1 MKKVIFTLFF
11 ALFLYGASQ
20 AKNNNVI
27 EAELQNI
34 LTQRSDDMIDI
45 SIIFKSQVNTSKLMA
60 KSERRD
66 LTFRRDFVVS
76 ELREFSEQTQSDI
89 LALLQAE
96 EKNGNVSNINSLWIV
111 NAINCKASRDV
122 IYRLASHPD
131 IEVLTHNPDVQL
143 ISKEEMEEIEYLTT
157 RALPV
162 SHIVSVNADHVWEQ
176 GYTGK
181 NVVVAILDSGT
192 NEKHHDIKNNLWEG
206 LKDIDGD
213 GVEDI
218 INGWNFINDNAVI
231 TDDYGHGTHCA
242 GIICG
247 DGTSGQIT
255 GVAPDAK
262 LMTLKTVGR
271 AGSGTVAQML
281 SGVQFA
287 VENGADILS
296 MSLGFKHYQTSVAQR
311 EEIRNAF
318 DNVLAAGVIV
328 CAAAG
333 NDGNIY
339 GAPNNIDYPAACPSP
354 WRNPDQTL
362 EGGLSSVVCV
372 GAYDLGMSSR
382 GPSSWEGTSYNDYA
396 YNDGAEMGLIRPD
409 ICAPGNLIYSL
420 NSSIVNKYNQK
431 SGTSQATPCVAGVM
445 ALMLEKNSALT
456 PAQITEIIETTASN
470 KPVTKNN
477 SIGAGRIDALAAV
490 NAVTEGTRQPYLVL
504 QSYTPSETSP
514 GDKTISITLKNEGKG
529 SCLTS
534 TEGTILIDDNYITIN
549 EDEATQT
556 IGQVSTGYTKTLNYN
571 ITIDEQTP
579 NGHITN
585 CTYVITSGE
594 YIWKYPFSITIS
606 QTPNIVFKSV
616 TPGTVDVN
624 QDIDISVTMHNIG
637 TADMPN
643 NTKLT
648 LSTLPSN
655 AQYITIINDETT
667 VGSMN
672 VGESASGTFTIRVS
686 DNTPHTRAIELF
698 LEVESEF
705 STTSSF
711 TYEFENDNEGWTS
724 FDAANNG
731 IATPWWHNTD
741 DIVHG
746 KTAVKSFSGNGHLMS
761 ETMMTNNGQ
770 QFYANPIDNYLVS
783 PEKIKITD
791 NSKIT
796 FHACA
801 NHTSYYKEHFGVAV
815 STGNNNS
822 ATDFTTIQEW
832 TIGEDQKTTWEE
844 YTVDLSAYK
853 GQEIYVAI
861 HHFFTQSQWSDVD
874 NGFKVDALN
883 IDNITLH
890 EVAMD
895 LHHIPTY
902 SDDDPNYFTIVVN
915 NQLDLPMPANL
926 SASANGTDKIDLMW
940 NAVDGAKGYNV
951 YRNGVRIANNITDIY
966 YRDKNLEHNT
976 EYCYEVAAVYLQTE
990 FERASACATTDQ
1002 KNYSVALLDYSPK
1015 TIYMGVNDSDITFT
1029 LVIDGSTRL
1038 PAKGWVSLTSNDP
1051 YFNNTTKPSIELTTS
1066 VIDPNDESTYT
1077 VNIGIDPNIPNRHVL
1092 DFNINVISAGTQAGE
1107 EYEFNLPFSIL
1118 VKNDPN
1124 IPRNLKTDS
1133 ISGNSISLSWEAVTG
1148 AVFYNIYRDGEFLG
1162 STASTTYF
1170 DCGLESETTYCY
1182 EVTSI
1187 TDDGES
1193 DTSEKV
1199 CATTLERKNKILLQ
1213 SFVLEDP
1220 IGETT
1225 LTTTLINK
1233 GYTATPTATTATL
1246 KSNDPYVDII
1256 TETVN
1261 VGSIAVDGT
1270 VTAVF
1275 TIRIDNAVPLNHDI
1289 HFDLITEFENE
1300 EQIDIEYTFDNDF
1313 EGWTNYIYSEKK
1325 YVWEYDATNKLIKS
1339 ASRKN
1344 NENLLPDNFICSPS
1358 KIKATADTRIVY
1370 DVKPLLSDCY
1380 AEHYAI
1386 YYSEVDPV
1394 YEYGWELNNL
1404 KNVYETTLTQDY
1416 AGKWTT
1422 ESIDLSSAKNKDIWV
1437 AFRHFGCTGQSYIM
1451 IDNIEILNVMFS
1463 GLFSY
1468 KNSFF
1473 VTVNPS
1479 INIFT
1484 GTGLWSDASRWNKRH
1499 VPTTTEDAIINGD
1512 ATIENGD
1519 ITVNSLVVNKH
1530 LTINSGINLTVS
1542 NIFYNANPDNI
1553 IINDDVQIFHNST
1566 HLAAT
1571 YRMNIA
1577 RPQSWEAD
1585 HKGGWQFIT
1594 SPVKG
1599 ASVYDFAPEVADYD
1613 LFKYDGTQ
1621 ELEWLN
1627 LKNHATDFESTFQQG
1642 RGYIVS
1648 YEAQTTADFK
1658 GLLYNGK
1665 TFTFTDIK
1673 AKDDSKHVYNF
1684 YLLGNPF
1691 SFNMNWNE
1699 VTATDVYNGYAT
1711 INSVDGSYDYHT
1723 DGTINVG
1730 DGFFVISTGPAASL
1744 TYGATRKAHK
1754 EKCHSLNVVSSN
1766 FYGLDNV
1773 IINLDGN
1780 SDYGFKKLNNIN
1792 ADISDIYISNSDE
1805 RYGIFSFDD
1814 NTNEVPVSFKATK
1827 TGEHRISIDAEGE
1840 FEYITLV
1847 DKFTGIETDMLKNS
1861 YSFKVLSTG
1870 GDRERFTV
1878 KFSKK
1883 TKDASE
1889 NFVYQSGNELIIN
1902 AEGQVQII
1910 DVMGRIVYS
1919 NEINGDDRINIGHLN
1934 KAAYIIRLTNEDENK
1949 TQKIVVY

>member
-1 MKKVIFTLFF
+1 MKKLFFTLFL
-11 ALFLYGASQ
+11 ALSICNFSQ
-20 AKNNNVI
+20 AKNKDVI
-27 EAELQNI
+27 EPELQTI
-34 LTQRSDDMIDI
+34 LNQKSNDLIDI
-45 SIIFKSQVNTSKLMA
+45 NIVFKSQVNSTKLMTKA
-60 KSERRD
+60 GRSN
-66 LTFRRDFVVS
+66 TRDFVIS
-76 ELREFSEQTQSDI
+76 ELKDFSVQTQSDVLSI
-89 LALLQAE
+89 LQAE
-96 EKNGNVSNINSLWIV
+96 ENNGNVADINSLWIV
-111 NAINCKASRDV
+111 NSISCKASRDV
-122 IYRLASHPD
+122 IYQLASHPD
-131 IEVLTHNPDVQL
+131 IASLCYNQEVQL
-143 ISKEEMEEIEYLTT
+143 ISKEEMSEIESQST

-162 SHIVSVNADHVWEQ
+162 THVVNVNADHVWEQ

-181 NVVVAILDSGT
+181 NIVVAVLDSGT

-213 GVEDI
+213 GVDDI
-218 INGWNFINDNAVI
+218 INGWNFIANNSVI

-242 GIICG
+242 GIVCG

-262 LMTLKTVGR
+262 LMTVKIVGR
-271 AGSGTVAQML
+271 SGSGTVNQML

-287 VENGADILS
+287 VENGANIIS
-296 MSLGFKHYQTSVAQR
+296 MSLGFKHYQVSTAQK
-311 EEIRNAF
+311 EAIRSTF

-333 NDGNIY
+333 NDGNTY
-339 GAPNNIDYPAACPSP
+339 GAPNNVDYPAACPSP
-354 WRNPDQTL
+354 WNNPDQTL
-362 EGGLSSVVCV
+362 TGGLSSVVCV
-372 GAYDLGMSSR
+372 GAYDLGESSR
-382 GPSSWEGTSYNDYA
+382 GPSTWEGTSYNDYA
-396 YNDGAEMGLIRPD
+396 YNSGASMGLIRPD
-409 ICAPGNLIYSL
+409 ISAPGYLVYSL
-420 NSSIVNKYNQK
+420 NSSLVNKYNQK

-470 KPVTKNN
+470 KPAAKNN

-490 NAVTEGTRQPYLVL
+490 NAVTEGTRQPFLAI
-504 QSYTPSETSP
+504 QSFTPTETAP
-514 GDKTISITLKNEGKG
+514 GAKTISITLKNEGKG
-529 SCLTS
+529 SCLT
-534 TEGTILIDDNYITIN
+534 TTNGTLSSDSPFVTI
-549 EDEATQT
+549 EQATQT
-556 IGQVSTGYTKTLNYN
+556 IGQVSTGNTKTLNYDIIIN
-571 ITIDEQTP
+571 DQTP
-579 NGHITN
+579 NGHVAN
-585 CTYVITSGE
+585 FTYVITSGN
-594 YIWKYPFSITIS
+594 YTWKYPFSITIS
-606 QTPNIVFKSV
+606 QTPVIVFNAV
-616 TPGTVDVN
+616 TPGSIGVN
-624 QDIDISVTMHNIG
+624 QDIDISVSMKNIG

-655 AQYITIINDETT
+655 GRLINIINGEATI
-667 VGSMN
+667 GSLG
-672 VGESASGTFTIRVS
+672 VGETASGTFTINAS
-686 DNTPHTRAIELF
+686 DETPHNRAIEFF
-698 LEVESEF
+698 LEVESEYS
-705 STTSSF
+705 STTSF
-711 TYEFENDNEGWTS
+711 AYEFENDNEGWTS
-724 FDAANNG
+724 FDNANNK
-731 IATPWWHNTD
+731 IAEPWWHNSN
-741 DIVHG
+741 DIAHG
-746 KTAVKSFSGNGHLMS
+746 KTAMKSYSGSGHLMS
-761 ETMMTNNGQ
+761 ETMITSNGQ
-770 QFYANPIDNYLVS
+770 IFYANPIDNYLVS
-783 PEKIKITD
+783 PEKIKVTSD
-791 NSKIT
+791 SKMT
-796 FHACA
+796 FFACA
-801 NHTSYYKEHFGVAV
+801 NHNSYYAEHFGVAV
-815 STGNNNS
+815 STTSNESG
-822 ATDFTTIQEW
+822 FTTLQEW
-832 TIGEDQKTTWEE
+832 TISADQKTEWKE
-844 YTVDLSAYK
+844 YTVDLSAYQ

-883 IDNITLH
+883 IDNIILH
-890 EVAMD
+890 NVAMN

-915 NQLDLPMPANL
+915 NQVDLPMPQYL
-926 SASANGTDKIDLMW
+926 SALANGTNRIDLMW
-940 NAVDGAKGYNV
+940 MPVDKAKGYN
-951 YRNGVRIANNITDIY
+951 I
-966 YRDKNLEHNT
+966 YRDGVKITSCTSTYFSDTNLEHNT
-976 EYCYEVAAVYLQTE
+976 EYCYEVAAVYLSTE
-990 FERASACATTDQ
+990 GEHAFACATTQQ
-1002 KNYSVALLDYSPK
+1002 KNYSVDLLDYSPK

-1029 LVIDGSTRL
+1029 LVVDGSTRL

-1066 VIDPNDESTYT
+1066 VIDPNDESTYN

-1213 SFVLEDP
+1213 SFVLNDP

-1270 VTAVF
+1270 VTATF

-1289 HFDLITEFENE
+1289 HFDLIAEFEGE
-1300 EQIDIEYTFDNDF
+1300 DIIDLEYTFDTDL
-1313 EGWTNYIYSEKK
+1313 EGWTNYIYSAGK
-1325 YVWEYDATNKLIKS
+1325 YVWEYDATNKFIKS

-1344 NENLLPDNFICSPS
+1344 NQNLLPDNFICSPS

-1370 DVKPLLSDCY
+1370 DVKPLLSDYY

-1394 YEYGWELNNL
+1394 YDYGWELKNL

-1416 AGKWTT
+1416 VGKWTT
-1422 ESIDLSSAKNKDIWV
+1422 ESINLSSATGKDIWV

-1451 IDNIEILNVMFS
+1451 IDNIELQNVAYS
-1463 GLFSY
+1463 GLVSY

-1553 IINDDVQIFHNST
+1553 IINDDVQIFHKSDK
-1566 HLAAT
+1566 LAAT
-1571 YRMNIA
+1571 FKMNIDN
-1577 RPQSWEAD
+1577 PTSWGYD
-1585 HKGGWQFIT
+1585 HKGGWQFIS
-1594 SPVKG
+1594 SPVKD
-1599 ASVYDFAPEVADYD
+1599 ASVYDFAPQVADYD
-1613 LFKYDGTQ
+1613 IFKYDGTQ
-1621 ELEWLN
+1621 ELEWIN
-1627 LKNHATDFESTFQQG
+1627 IKNHATDFEDTFLQG

-1648 YEAQTTADFK
+1648 YEAETSASFK
-1658 GLLYNGK
+1658 GLLHGEK
-1665 TFTFTDIK
+1665 SFTFSEIK
-1673 AKDDSKHVYNF
+1673 AKDENKHVNNF

-1691 SFNMNWNE
+1691 SFNMDWSGLTTMN
-1699 VTATDVYNGYAT
+1699 DVYNGYAT
-1711 INSVDGSYDYHT
+1711 ISNVDGSYDYHT
-1723 DGTINVG
+1723 SGTIKVG
-1730 DGFFVISTGPAASL
+1730 DGFFVIATGSAPNM
-1744 TYGATRKAHK
+1744 TYGTSTRNVKK
-1754 EKCHSLNVVSSN
+1754 EKHNSLDLIISS
-1766 FYGLDNV
+1766 FYGVDNA
-1773 IINLDGN
+1773 IINLDN
-1780 SDYGFKKLNNIN
+1780 NENQGFKKINNLNE
-1792 ADISDIYISNSDE
+1792 DISEIFIEKDGVS
-1805 RYGIFSFDD
+1805 YGIYSFDE
-1814 NTNEVPVSFKATK
+1814 NTNEVQVSFQANKI
-1827 TGEHRISIDAEGE
+1827 GEHTISINPDGE
-1840 FEYITLV
+1840 FEYIILV
-1847 DKFTGIETDMLKNS
+1847 DKFSGVETDMLKDN
-1861 YSFKVLSTG
+1861 YTFRVMSTETS
-1870 GDRERFTV
+1870 RHRFTV

-1919 NEINGDDRINIGHLN
+1919 NEINGNDRINIGHLN
-1934 KAAYIIRLTNEDENK
+1934 KAAYIIRLTNGIENK

>member
-1 MKKVIFTLFF
+1 MKKLFFTLFL
-11 ALFLYGASQ
+11 ALSICNFSQ
-20 AKNNNVI
+20 AKNKDVI
-27 EAELQNI
+27 EPELQTI
-34 LTQRSDDMIDI
+34 LNQKSNDLIDI
-45 SIIFKSQVNTSKLMA
+45 NIVFKSQVNSTKLMTKA
-60 KSERRD
+60 GRSN
-66 LTFRRDFVVS
+66 TRDFVIS
-76 ELREFSEQTQSDI
+76 ELKDFSVQTQSDVLSI
-89 LALLQAE
+89 LQAE
-96 EKNGNVSNINSLWIV
+96 ENNGNVADINSLWIV
-111 NAINCKASRDV
+111 NSISCKASRDV
-122 IYRLASHPD
+122 IYQLASHPD
-131 IEVLTHNPDVQL
+131 IASLCYNQEVQL
-143 ISKEEMEEIEYLTT
+143 ISKEEMSEIESQST

-162 SHIVSVNADHVWEQ
+162 THVVNVNADHVWEQ

-181 NVVVAILDSGT
+181 NVVVAVLDSGT

-213 GVEDI
+213 GVDDI
-218 INGWNFINDNAVI
+218 INGWNFIANNSVI

-242 GIICG
+242 GIVCG

-262 LMTLKTVGR
+262 LMTVKIVGR
-271 AGSGTVAQML
+271 TGSGTVNQML

-287 VENGADILS
+287 VENGANIIS
-296 MSLGFKHYQTSVAQR
+296 MSLGFKHYQVSTAQK
-311 EEIRNAF
+311 EAIRSTF

-333 NDGNIY
+333 NDGNTY
-339 GAPNNIDYPAACPSP
+339 GAPNNVDYPAACPSP
-354 WRNPDQTL
+354 WNNPDQTL
-362 EGGLSSVVCV
+362 TGGLSSVVCV
-372 GAYDLGMSSR
+372 GAYDLGESSR
-382 GPSSWEGTSYNDYA
+382 GPSTWEGTSYNDYA
-396 YNDGAEMGLIRPD
+396 YNSGASMGLIRPD
-409 ICAPGNLIYSL
+409 ISAPGYLVYSL
-420 NSSIVNKYNQK
+420 NSSLVNKYNQK

-470 KPVTKNN
+470 KPAVKNN

-490 NAVTEGTRQPYLVL
+490 NAVTEGTRQPFLAI
-504 QSYTPSETSP
+504 QSFTPTETAP
-514 GDKTISITLKNEGKG
+514 GAKTISITLKNEGKG
-529 SCLTS
+529 SCLT
-534 TEGTILIDDNYITIN
+534 TTNGTLSSDSPFVTI
-549 EDEATQT
+549 EQATQT
-556 IGQVSTGYTKTLNYN
+556 IGQVSTGNTKTLNYDIIIN
-571 ITIDEQTP
+571 DQTP
-579 NGHITN
+579 NGHVAN
-585 CTYVITSGE
+585 FTYVITSGN
-594 YIWKYPFSITIS
+594 YTWKYPFSITIS
-606 QTPNIVFKSV
+606 QTPVIVFNAV
-616 TPGTVDVN
+616 TPGSIGVN
-624 QDIDISVTMHNIG
+624 QDIDISVSMKNIG

-655 AQYITIINDETT
+655 GRLINIINGEATIESL
-667 VGSMN
+667 G
-672 VGESASGTFTIRVS
+672 VGETASGTFTINAS
-686 DNTPHTRAIELF
+686 DETPHNRAIEFF
-698 LEVESEF
+698 LEVESEYS
-705 STTSSF
+705 STTSF
-711 TYEFENDNEGWTS
+711 AYEFENDNEGWTS
-724 FDAANNG
+724 FDNANNK
-731 IATPWWHNTD
+731 IAEPWWHNSN
-741 DIVHG
+741 DIAHG
-746 KTAVKSFSGNGHLMS
+746 KTAMKSYSGSGHLMS
-761 ETMMTNNGQ
+761 ETMITSNGQ
-770 QFYANPIDNYLVS
+770 IFYANPIDNYLVS
-783 PEKIKITD
+783 PEKIKVTSD
-791 NSKIT
+791 SKMT
-796 FHACA
+796 FFACA
-801 NHTSYYKEHFGVAV
+801 NHNSYYAEHFGVAV
-815 STGNNNS
+815 STTSNESG
-822 ATDFTTIQEW
+822 FTTLQEW
-832 TIGEDQKTTWEE
+832 TISADQKTEWKE
-844 YTVDLSAYK
+844 YTVDLSAYQ
-853 GQEIYVAI
+853 GQKIYVAI

-883 IDNITLH
+883 IDNIILH
-890 EVAMD
+890 NVAMN

-915 NQLDLPMPANL
+915 NQVDLPMPQYL
-926 SASANGTDKIDLMW
+926 SALANGTNRIDLMW
-940 NAVDGAKGYNV
+940 MPVDKAKGYN
-951 YRNGVRIANNITDIY
+951 I
-966 YRDKNLEHNT
+966 YRDGVKITSCTSTYFSDTNLEHNT
-976 EYCYEVAAVYLQTE
+976 EYCYEVAAVYLSTE
-990 FERASACATTDQ
+990 GEHAFACATTQQ
-1002 KNYSVALLDYSPK
+1002 KNYSVDLLDYSPK

-1029 LVIDGSTRL
+1029 LVVDGSTRL

-1066 VIDPNDESTYT
+1066 VIDPNDESTYN

-1213 SFVLEDP
+1213 SFVLNDP

-1270 VTAVF
+1270 VTATF

-1289 HFDLITEFENE
+1289 HFDLIAEFEGE
-1300 EQIDIEYTFDNDF
+1300 DIIDLEYTFDTDL
-1313 EGWTNYIYSEKK
+1313 EGWTNYIYSAGK
-1325 YVWEYDATNKLIKS
+1325 YVWEYDATNKFIKS

-1344 NENLLPDNFICSPS
+1344 NQNLLPDNFICSPS

-1370 DVKPLLSDCY
+1370 DVKPLLSDYY

-1394 YEYGWELNNL
+1394 YDYGWELKNL

-1416 AGKWTT
+1416 VGKWTT
-1422 ESIDLSSAKNKDIWV
+1422 ESINLSSATGKDIWV

-1451 IDNIEILNVMFS
+1451 IDNIELQNVAYS
-1463 GLFSY
+1463 GLVSY

-1553 IINDDVQIFHNST
+1553 IINDDVQIFHKSDK
-1566 HLAAT
+1566 LAAT
-1571 YRMNIA
+1571 FKMNIDN
-1577 RPQSWEAD
+1577 PTSWGYD
-1585 HKGGWQFIT
+1585 HKGGWQFIS
-1594 SPVKG
+1594 SPVKD
-1599 ASVYDFAPEVADYD
+1599 ASVYDFAPQVADYD
-1613 LFKYDGTQ
+1613 IFKYDGTQ
-1621 ELEWLN
+1621 ELEWIN
-1627 LKNHATDFESTFQQG
+1627 IKNHATDFEDTFLQG

-1648 YEAQTTADFK
+1648 YEAETSASFK
-1658 GLLYNGK
+1658 GLLHGEK
-1665 TFTFTDIK
+1665 SFTFSEIK
-1673 AKDDSKHVYNF
+1673 AKDENKHVNNF

-1691 SFNMNWNE
+1691 SFNMDWSGLTTMN
-1699 VTATDVYNGYAT
+1699 DVYNGYAT
-1711 INSVDGSYDYHT
+1711 ISNVDGSYDYHT
-1723 DGTINVG
+1723 SGTIKVG
-1730 DGFFVISTGPAASL
+1730 DGFFVIATGSAPNM
-1744 TYGATRKAHK
+1744 TYGTSTRNVKK
-1754 EKCHSLNVVSSN
+1754 EKHNSLDLIVSS
-1766 FYGLDNV
+1766 FYGVDNA
-1773 IINLDGN
+1773 IINLDN
-1780 SDYGFKKLNNIN
+1780 NEDQGFKKINNLNE
-1792 ADISDIYISNSDE
+1792 DISEIFIEKDGVS
-1805 RYGIFSFDD
+1805 YGIYSFDE
-1814 NTNEVPVSFKATK
+1814 NTNEVQVSFQANKI
-1827 TGEHRISIDAEGE
+1827 GEHTISINPDGE
-1840 FEYITLV
+1840 FEYIILV
-1847 DKFTGIETDMLKNS
+1847 DKFSGVETDMLKDN
-1861 YSFKVLSTG
+1861 YTFRVMSTETT
-1870 GDRERFTV
+1870 RNRFTV
-1878 KFSKK
+1878 KFCKK
-1883 TKDASE
+1883 TKDVTE
-1889 NFVYQSGNELIIN
+1889 NFAYQSGNELIIN
-1902 AEGQVQII
+1902 GEGQVQII
-1910 DVMGRIVYS
+1910 DMMGRIVYS
-1919 NEINGDDRINIGHLN
+1919 NNIKDSHHININKFN
-1934 KAAYIIRLTNEDENK
+1934 KAAYIIRLTNGIENK